1 MNAVIVYRVPAAAR
15 ATAGRAPTPAPSE
28 NKAIEAS
35 TDRRFQRI
43 MSIHRIIQ
51 GLIADT

>member
-15 ATAGRAPTPAPSE
+15 ATAGRAPTPASE